1 MYVEIIHHG
10 DIGIRLSGP
19 GRLWI
24 VIDTISRPEQ
34 IMWLCKIYQSC
45 PIKSWS
51 IQSAQAICDLINA
64 LTVMPSFGATTLDI
78 MKPE

>member
-10 DIGIRLSGP
+10 DIGS
-19 GRLWI
+19 RLWI
-24 VIDTISRPEQ
+24 VIDTIFRPEQ

-51 IQSAQAICDLINA
+51 IQSAPAICD

>member
-10 DIGIRLSGP
+10 DIGSRLSGP

-34 IMWLCKIYQSC
+34 IMWLCKSVNYVRLNHDQYNLPEQSV
-45 PIKSWS
+45 
-51 IQSAQAICDLINA
+51 ICSMIWL
-64 LTVMPSFGATTLDI
+64 
-78 MKPE
+78 

>member
-10 DIGIRLSGP
+10 DIGSRLSGP

-34 IMWLCKIYQSC
+34 IMWQWKTCQSC
-45 PIKSWS
+45 QIKSWS
-51 IQSAQAICDLINA
+51 LQSVQAISD